1 MATGLCGGLTPR
13 PGAEGGSGGTTGTDR
28 MGAAMATVPTRTS
41 AATAGS
47 PSGDVVGT
55 AGVAPTLAVAPAV
68 LRAGAA
74 PRIMPV
80 AEARSARSARSVPV
94 TARPLTPTPTSSAP
108 ALPALVPPSPAVPV
122 PGSVGLEGL
131 VRLYLAGRP
140 GHVSVAVFD
149 AVAGTTVAV
158 TDPAAVGYE
167 MASSVK
173 LDILTALVR
182 DAGPTG
188 TLTARQRTL
197 ARKMISVSD
206 NDAANA
212 LWRDAG
218 AAAGMSVF
226 FAQLGMVATQAD
238 TGGHWGLTR
247 TTAADQLAVLRA
259 VAYPGVLLA
268 GQREVIAGL
277 LRTVILSQR
286 WGLTGGVPSGVAVE
300 LKNGWLR
307 RGDGGWVIT
316 SLAHVHGAGR
326 DYVMAVYTKDGPSR
340 AAGIATVQGLSALA
354 WNAAAVSPT
363 PG

>member
-1 MATGLCGGLTPR
+1 MALVAAGLCGGLTPR
-13 PGAEGGSGGTTGTDR
+13 PGAEGGAGATAGTDR

-80 AEARSARSARSVPV
+80 AEARSARSVPV
-94 TARPLTPTPTSSAP
+94 TAQPLTPTPTSSAP
-108 ALPALVPPSPAVPV
+108 AVPA

-158 TDPAAVGYE
+158 TDPAVVGYE

-206 NDAANA
+206 NDAASA

-226 FAQLGMVATQAD
+226 FARLGMVATQAD

-268 GQREVIAGL
+268 EQREVIAAL

-300 LKNGWLR
+300 LKNGWLQ

-354 WNAAAVSPT
+354 WNAAAVSPAL
-363 PG
+363 G